1 MQNNLKNH
9 FSIFLLCTIV
19 TILMCCSKQDTL
31 ISPQQTP
38 LQQLYISFKQDT
50 LPLTLSVT
58 TARKENVGTL
68 INTAL
73 EGKFPDST
81 IRKINLIIRV
91 IGDSERAYSNFE
103 ILAGY
108 TDSLGVM
115 YANTITDTINKV
127 RITKMEKKKNGVV
140 EGSFTIRVS
149 NSTKTKTYLLNEGK
163 FSSTFSDY

>member
-1 MQNNLKNH
+1 MQNKLKNL
-9 FSIFLLCTIV
+9 FSVPFLF
-19 TILMCCSKQDTL
+19 ILTVGLMYCSKQDALAPIEET
-31 ISPQQTP
+31 SA
-38 LQQLYISFKQDT
+38 QQLYVSFKQDT
-50 LPLTLSVT
+50 LPVT
-58 TARKENVGTL
+58 FSNTAARKENVGSLFT
-68 INTAL
+68 TAI

-81 IRKINLIIRV
+81 VRKTNLIIRV
-91 IGDSERAYSNFE
+91 IGDSASAYNNTE